1 MPVAPP
7 HRQRTSDPDIAE
19 LCNSDVWCSRGKSA
33 ACFSMSSGE
42 AAADVQAAALLVV
55 VRRTG
60 NTHSCCL
67 AHDCTAELTNVHSC
81 TGRRHESSS
90 QTWSFMTRTA
100 SQCPC
105 FCTRQPAKEESAIIA
120 ALHPRFLRLT
130 KSILHRPSARS
141 AAANTSSDL
150 SLMMIDDPLRLHRF
164 PHPPD
169 QHVARVR

>member
-1 MPVAPP
+1 
-7 HRQRTSDPDIAE
+7 
-19 LCNSDVWCSRGKSA
+19 
-33 ACFSMSSGE
+33 MSSGE

-67 AHDCTAELTNVHSC
+67 THDCTAELTNVPSC

-105 FCTRQPAKEESAIIA
+105 LCTPAKEESANIA
-120 ALHPRFLRLT
+120 TLDLFHSHGSKTDTQNKRSTIGQWRN
-130 KSILHRPSARS
+130 RS
-141 AAANTSSDL
+141 AAGSIKFLFSPVDFVL
-150 SLMMIDDPLRLHRF
+150 FFDGWRSLRSLCGRSGARNCCARRSCSRDWKAKRLF
-164 PHPPD
+164 S
-169 QHVARVR
+169 Q